1 MKLDEII
8 RFDELPDNE
17 LAVVPAGWYTA
28 TIAEAEVKTSKRGDG
43 QYLSIRY
50 TILGPTHQG
59 RSVYGNITL
68 RNASETATRIGR
80 AQLKELMGAAG
91 LTQLSDTDQLV
102 GATLQ
107 VRVAVRDDSQYGQS
121 NDVRGWKPA
130 SAQSQALP
138 PTVFSPQPPVSQPPA
153 SAQIAAQP
161 QPRPFARPP
170 WA

>member
-1 MKLDEII
+1 MKLDETI

-17 LAVVPAGWYTA
+17 LTVVPAGWYAA

-80 AQLKELMGAAG
+80 VQLKELMGAIG
-91 LTQLSDTDQLV
+91 LAQLADTDQLV
-102 GATLQ
+102 GTTLQ

-138 PTVFSPQPPVSQPPA
+138 PAVFSPQPPA

-161 QPRPFARPP
+161 QPRSFARPP

>member
-1 MKLDEII
+1 
-8 RFDELPDNE
+8 
-17 LAVVPAGWYTA
+17 
-28 TIAEAEVKTSKRGDG
+28 
-43 QYLSIRY
+43 
-50 TILGPTHQG
+50 
-59 RSVYGNITL
+59 VYGNVTL